1 MVEIPSFVRR
11 RSARKSLSEDQ
22 LLSPTDTTETTT
34 TTRSDNSARRLTK
47 PRQHTDSYFTSQR
60 SDSVSRG
67 SRRSLVDLKRKSFD
81 RKSFRNS
88 FFSSDSANLEDLWS
102 QPNDIVEEPLE
113 IDNNCPEDSDN
124 DNETMSPELLKT
136 VAKKTSLKNILC
148 DNKPTSE
155 DDGIDIDYAIT
166 LLQELKKKA
175 SPEELVALHRA
186 LLPTKPGK
194 AKNNVDESTV
204 SPYSRRSSMVMPGI
218 ATRSKSPGKSP
229 KDARTQAMPSMPTP
243 VKKQRPL
250 SVQLD
255 PVTSNKAALLTRQ
268 TSCMELPPHKGVP
281 SLSRSYS
288 PADLDA
294 IGGLRLGTLRVT
306 NGAVSPEP
314 SIASQS
320 EAEDYTQARKSSHGR
335 SHSEPQTGVQWTA
348 EDAINLRED
357 STTPKANK
365 QNARNA
371 MQTNRS
377 SVIPGLDAYTDSSE
391 DEELTAATPRMQAA
405 AFGDNQASDPQT
417 TPGPYKKPTFNV
429 SLGSIISRLSTIQD
443 DESIAESRSSTPA
456 DLLERID
463 GPSSALERLLGH
475 GVTQSPP
482 PSSGSD
488 TSSSFVTAT
497 PHRLSPLHSNP
508 RPAALA
514 KSSSGYGSDT
524 VLAGRSSDED
534 SVTTYVPSFSRPT
547 SWGRGPAKKPSC
559 QLETIP
565 SVSDILSSVDGD
577 ERDGSDM
584 QCPPDV
590 QNSRPTTVIPARS
603 QLVPPP
609 MYRNPASTSSSNPSD
624 VSTETEMSDVKSP
637 EKTPKLRKKL
647 YKPPPVKRNSSSEV
661 LQSPMSPSLY
671 PNVPDDLSVNFSRRI
686 SRVPGT
692 FHPEHAFAAQ
702 AQMSRESLERT
713 EQMNQSSMS
722 PRTEQAPFTPS
733 RTATPSMGTPAS
745 EPGSAEPDLQ
755 KKKSRFRLGGR
766 SRSKS
771 LARPEV
777 HLPRES
783 GIPTVADTV
792 LQFAEIAK
800 VKAVDAPTEK
810 EARQRSASRPRAQ
823 TVDISLEKAARQRS
837 ASRPRFYAEFS
848 AKEYDSDYPA
858 IERVSDQRWSPR
870 IRQDSF
876 EDVNKHKRSESV
888 PRPPAPADRRQSEV
902 GGRASRQDNSSRR
915 ARSKSVAAHVN
926 RVTRDDA
933 DDERTAIPQT
943 PKSKFLAENNSTPRE
958 VQSEPKPEEPRRERR
973 NTFTQVFLRSTS
985 REKSPRAGRSRSSS
999 RSPKLPDVNNPAY
1012 IASRWPEP
1020 EPRLPYP
1027 LPSPRAVPWD
1037 SEKTPSNKPRS
1048 GQATPVSFQAK
1059 SDVSRNDS
1067 AVSTSSVHTPAN
1079 KTPKSSTPR
1088 SAAPLTSISTNVQ
1101 GATDKDAD
1109 GVYRAYRASD
1119 AVSITQLTS
1128 PTRELARDPIKATPN
1143 KQTTPKQAHVAGLKD
1158 KQRPSRGSENNPA
1171 SPDSLFDRFGGGLD
1185 YGWER
1190 GNGFSGSAG
1199 TRTGA
1204 GDKAHRK
1211 SLVLSESYG
1220 VDLSDVPVF
1229 ITKRV

>member
-34 TTRSDNSARRLTK
+34 TARSDSSARRLTK
-47 PRQHTDSYFTSQR
+47 PRQHNDSYFTSQR

-88 FFSSDSANLEDLWS
+88 FFSSDSANLEGLWS

-113 IDNNCPEDSDN
+113 IDSNCPEDSDN
-124 DNETMSPELLKT
+124 DNDTMSPELLKT

-186 LLPTKPGK
+186 LLPTKPAK
-194 AKNNVDESTV
+194 AKNNVDENTV
-204 SPYSRRSSMVMPGI
+204 SPYSRRSSMVAPGI

-229 KDARTQAMPSMPTP
+229 KDARTQAMPSLPTP
-243 VKKQRPL
+243 TKKQRPL
-250 SVQLD
+250 SEQLD
-255 PVTSNKAALLTRQ
+255 PVTASKAALLTRQ
-268 TSCMELPPHKGVP
+268 TSCMELPPHRGVP

-314 SIASQS
+314 SIESIS
-320 EAEDYTQARKSSHGR
+320 EAEDYTQVRKSSHGR

-348 EDAINLRED
+348 QDAMNLRED
-357 STTPKANK
+357 CTTPKANK

-371 MQTNRS
+371 MQANKMT
-377 SVIPGLDAYTDSSE
+377 VIPGLDAYTDSSE
-391 DEELTAATPRMQAA
+391 DEEITAATPKMQNA
-405 AFGDNQASDPQT
+405 AFGDSQASEPQT
-417 TPGPYKKPTFNV
+417 TPGPYKKPNFNV

-456 DLLERID
+456 NLVERIE
-463 GPSSALERLLGH
+463 GPSSALERLLGQ
-475 GVTQSPP
+475 GATQSPP

-508 RPAALA
+508 RPAALT
-514 KSSSGYGSDT
+514 KSNSGHGSDT
-524 VLAGRSSDED
+524 GLGGRSSDED

-577 ERDGSDM
+577 EHDKSDA
-584 QCPPDV
+584 QDI
-590 QNSRPTTVIPARS
+590 QDSRPTTVVPVKT

-609 MYRNPASTSSSNPSD
+609 MYRNPASTSSSIPSD
-624 VSTETEMSDVKSP
+624 VSTETEISDVKSP

-686 SRVPGT
+686 SRAPGT
-692 FHPEHAFAAQ
+692 YHPEHAFAAQ
-702 AQMSRESLERT
+702 AQMSRESLERM
-713 EQMNQSSMS
+713 EQMTQSPMS
-722 PRTEQAPFTPS
+722 PKIEQTPTTPS

-745 EPGSAEPDLQ
+745 EPGSAEPELQ

-792 LQFAEIAK
+792 PQFAEI
-800 VKAVDAPTEK
+800 VKAKPVDTPAEK
-810 EARQRSASRPRAQ
+810 EAGQRSASRARAQ

-848 AKEYDSDYPA
+848 VKEYDSDYPA

-888 PRPPAPADRRQSEV
+888 PRPLAPADRRQSESV
-902 GGRASRQDNSSRR
+902 GRASRQDNSQRR

-926 RVTRDDA
+926 RVTRDDT
-933 DDERTAIPQT
+933 DDERTAIPET
-943 PKSKFLAENNSTPRE
+943 PKNKFPAQNVTPQQ
-958 VQSEPKPEEPRRERR
+958 VQSEPKPELPRRERR

-999 RSPKLPDVNNPAY
+999 RSPKVPDVNNPAY

-1027 LPSPRAVPWD
+1027 VPQPRGIVRE
-1037 SEKTPSNKPRS
+1037 SEKTPGNPPRS
-1048 GQATPVSFQAK
+1048 GQATPVSIQTK

-1067 AVSTSSVHTPAN
+1067 AVSTSSVHAPTN

-1101 GATDKDAD
+1101 GVPDKDAD

-1119 AVSITQLTS
+1119 AVSITKLTS
-1128 PTRELARDPIKATPN
+1128 PTRELARDPIKATPT
-1143 KQTTPKQAHVAGLKD
+1143 KQSTPKQAHVAGLKD